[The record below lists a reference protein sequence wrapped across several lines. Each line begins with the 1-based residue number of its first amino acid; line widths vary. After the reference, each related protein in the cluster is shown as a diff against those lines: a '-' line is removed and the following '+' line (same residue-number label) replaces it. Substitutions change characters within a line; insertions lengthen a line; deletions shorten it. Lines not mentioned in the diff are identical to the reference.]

1 MGMLAY
7 RKQRK
12 ILNSAV
18 QTMRQHGIAV
28 SGPYRRRDGTLLF
41 SVADCVVT
49 EKELLRLRR
58 DERLATNKVQELLAE
73 IKERPV

>member
-1 MGMLAY
+1 MGFLGY
-7 RKQRK
+7 RKHRK

-18 QTMRQHGIAV
+18 QIMRTRGIAV

-49 EKELLRLRR
+49 EEELLRLPR
-58 DERLATNKVQELLAE
+58 DERLEASNVHEIVAA